1 MRNKSTIIT
10 ASAFIVMLM
19 IGSCEGYM
27 DQFSLD
33 RLSDEVEIHPTLAA
47 PIAYGSFSIQDI
59 LETMTDSA
67 GLVSQTEDSLI
78 YLYYS
83 DTAYSVK
90 ASELFSIPDNLV
102 TETYVETD
110 INVTAWNLLPVGS
123 EYTFYKQEM
132 LEFSI
137 EPEDRIDSIMVK
149 AGNLNLEAFSEF
161 KHSGVLQVTSSNI
174 IDPDGDT
181 LDLSF
186 TISETDGSYMYDS
199 TISLAD
205 YKITM
210 DETSGNAEAVL
221 HFNLTLVKSPE
232 LVLPGERAGMRFEF
246 AALEYEA
253 VYGLIAE
260 REITSLNE
268 SIELGIFDQMDQVPD
283 IYFADPQFNVAVHN
297 SFGAPLSLNIDT
309 LRARSFKDGSF
320 TYLEFKNDTMNPFK
334 IFAPTT
340 EQLGE
345 EVTTERYFNVETSN
359 IDELIASVPD
369 QINFDFVASTGN
381 PAESTEQNF
390 LLDDSK
396 LTIETEVVLPMW
408 LSASGYTL
416 TDTLDMALD
425 SLVMQ
430 LSFLEEA
437 LFRLTTTNEWPLE
450 IAMQIYFLDA
460 ADIKMDSLFSEQQIL
475 LNAAPVD
482 GDGVLDRGAL
492 QEHVVDVELS
502 AAELDELE
510 GAKKMMLKARAVTT
524 DNGVPTVKF
533 YSSYML
539 NYKLSIDADF
549 NINSRELD
557 LE

>member
-1 MRNKSTIIT
+1 M
-10 ASAFIVMLM
+10 MLM

-33 RLSDEVEIHPTLAA
+33 RLSDEVEIHPSLAA
-47 PIAYGSFSIQDI
+47 PVAYGNFSIQDI
-59 LETMTDSA
+59 LETLTDSA

-110 INVTAWNLLPVGS
+110 VNVTAWNLLPVGS

-149 AGNLNLEAFSEF
+149 AGNLNLDAFSEF

-186 TISETDGSYMYDS
+186 TISETDGSYVNDS
-199 TISLAD
+199 TFSLEN

-210 DETSGNAEAVL
+210 DEISGNAEAVL
-221 HFNLTLVKSPE
+221 HFILTLVKSPE
-232 LVLPGERAGMRFEF
+232 LVSPGEEAGIRFEF
-246 AALEYEA
+246 SALEYEA
-253 VYGLIAE
+253 VYGHIAE

-268 SIELGIFDQMDQVPD
+268 SIDIGIFDQMDQVPD
-283 IYFADPQFNVAVHN
+283 IYFADPQFNIAVHN
-297 SFGAPLSLNIDT
+297 SFGAPLSLDVDT
-309 LRARSFKDGSF
+309 LRARSSKDGSY
-320 TYLEFKNDTMNPFK
+320 TYLEFKNDTMNPFR
-334 IFAPTT
+334 IYAPTIDR
-340 EQLGE
+340 LGE

-369 QINFDFVASTGN
+369 QINFAFGASTGN
-381 PAESTEQNF
+381 PPGSTEQNF

-408 LSASGYTL
+408 LSTSGYTV
-416 TDTLDMALD
+416 TDTLDMAFD

-450 IAMQIYFLDA
+450 IAVQIYFLDA
-460 ADIKMDSLFSEQQIL
+460 ADDKIDSLFSEREIL

-482 GDGVLDRGAL
+482 TEGELDRGAL
-492 QEHVVDVELS
+492 QEHVVDVELTT
-502 AAELDELE
+502 ADLDELE
-510 GAKKMMLKARAVTT
+510 GAKKMMLQARAVTT

-533 YSSYML
+533 YSSYLL
-539 NYKLSIDADF
+539 NYKLAIDADF
-549 NINSRELD
+549 KINSRELD
-557 LE
+557 IE